1 MSATSREFAAKRHKR
16 NSEFQIW
23 THENH
28 AVEFITN
35 KFIDQ
40 KLNYIYENPVRA
52 GIVYKAEDYMYSSAS
67 NYILGE
73 GIINVKI
80 LEWNQRFQYTATESE
95 TLPNG
100 GSFTFV
106 SLAHTWHFHNAF
118 SSFRSTP
125 YNYSHSTE
133 RRFATSACTAIAID
147 LLSSFIQHLLIGGN
161 SLHKAIHGAPSPNRG
176 FIIAP
181 T

>member
-80 LEWNQRFQYTATESE
+80 LEWNQRFRYTATESE

-100 GSFTFV
+100 
-106 SLAHTWHFHNAF
+106 
-118 SSFRSTP
+118 R
-125 YNYSHSTE
+125 
-133 RRFATSACTAIAID
+133 
-147 LLSSFIQHLLIGGN
+147 LSSQGRTKWTFTSSSLLYILIFSVKYCQQVYEIIGQVCVE
-161 SLHKAIHGAPSPNRG
+161 KAIFLYSRLLVALSP
-176 FIIAP
+176 
-181 T
+181 